1 MNINFIGTAGLV
13 PGMGLTVTGKR
24 GQNCM
29 LIDDNYLM
37 EVGDGALRNLNANK
51 TDLNKI
57 KKIFISHLHSD
68 HFIGIVHVLFDMM
81 NVRNR
86 KEPLEI
92 IGPKGIERATRG
104 LMSLCEL
111 PVADDAK
118 RGYKLIF
125 KELGTS
131 EEFDDVQT
139 VRGSHPSEAHA
150 YRIKRN
156 GRSFFYNGES
166 SFTKEVLGLAR
177 GADLFISTVVV
188 LEPHLFHNAPQDVG
202 RAATEVGAKR
212 MAVVHWPTEYEE
224 KRDEFAK
231 LIQKHYKG
239 EVIVPDDFTVV
250 EV

>member
-1 MNINFIGTAGLV
+1 MKINFIGTAGLV

-24 GQNCM
+24 GQLTM
-29 LIDDNYLM
+29 LIDDDYLI
-37 EVGDGALRNLNANK
+37 EVGDGALRNINANK
-51 TDLNKI
+51 TDLSKTKRI
-57 KKIFISHLHSD
+57 MVSHLHSD

-92 IGPKGIERATRG
+92 IGPKGIEKATRG

-111 PVADDAK
+111 PVADDQK
-118 RGYKLIF
+118 RGYELKF
-125 KELGTS
+125 KELGAS
-131 EEFDDVQT
+131 EQFDDIRT
-139 VRGSHPSEAHA
+139 VRGSHPAEAHA
-150 YRIKRN
+150 YRITRGK
-156 GRSFFYNGES
+156 RSFFYNGES
-166 SFTKEVLGLAR
+166 SFTKEVLDLAK

-202 RAATEVGAKR
+202 KAATEAGVKR
-212 MAVVHWPTEYEE
+212 VAVVHWPTEYEG

-231 LIQKHYKG
+231 LIQKHFKG